1 MNTDKT
7 SISSEADPP
16 EALTTDLYLSGL
28 RVTYVGMVINVL
40 LIIIKFLGGMLGN
53 SMAMIAD
60 AVHSFSD
67 FVSDLGVLVG
77 LKFLSKPADSDHA
90 YGHGRV
96 ETAIS
101 LLMGVLIIITGIGL
115 FKNGAQTISRSFF
128 GGEFPLKPGGIALMT
143 GFLSILSKEALFH
156 YTQSVARKSGSKT
169 LEANAWHHRSDALS
183 SVGTVIGVGGAL
195 ALGSRWT
202 LLDPAA
208 AVFVSILVVK
218 VGINIGWNAFRELSD
233 ESLSK
238 DARHEVEQSILRTR
252 GVRGCHHIRTRSL
265 SRYVTV
271 EAHVLVDPAI
281 SVRDGHS
288 IATEVENAVRVTLEN
303 VAFVTIH
310 VEPME

>member
-233 ESLSK
+233 ES
-238 DARHEVEQSILRTR
+238 
-252 GVRGCHHIRTRSL
+252 
-265 SRYVTV
+265 
-271 EAHVLVDPAI
+271 
-281 SVRDGHS
+281 
-288 IATEVENAVRVTLEN
+288 
-303 VAFVTIH
+303 
-310 VEPME
+310 